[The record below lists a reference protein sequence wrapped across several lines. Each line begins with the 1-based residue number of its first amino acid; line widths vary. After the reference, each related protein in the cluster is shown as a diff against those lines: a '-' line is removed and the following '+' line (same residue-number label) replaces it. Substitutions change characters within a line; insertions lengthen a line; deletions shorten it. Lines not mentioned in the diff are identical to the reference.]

1 MDNLPAIPS
10 ADDATAALTEA
21 KHKAACNL
29 PLILE
34 RIAERAFDPTSNFK
48 QLMDSGEFMY
58 KVSGMAAKQAEKTA
72 GPGFSITIKL
82 PGLPGQSNQE
92 IVIGSGTAH
101 QDLPEDDFPTA
112 PAWLTAVEM
121 ETDDL

>member
-10 ADDATAALTEA
+10 ADDAAAALTEA

-58 KVSGMAAKQAEKTA
+58 KVSGMAAKQADKPA
-72 GPGFSITIKL
+72 GPGFSITIQLAGDGGTK
-82 PGLPGQSNQE
+82 GKE
-92 IVIGSGTAH
+92 IIIGGHSVAASE
-101 QDLPEDDFPTA
+101 PDFPEA
-112 PAWLTAVEM
+112 PAWLSGVLVEH
-121 ETDDL
+121 DL